1 MIGDY
6 EEIQKIKEVLR
17 KSPQGLSI
25 TEISRELHLHRTTT
39 SKYLDTLQM
48 KGDVNLRIMGTSKIY
63 QLSNRIPAAVI
74 RQFHTGAYILLSSR
88 LSVRELS
95 PDFEEIFEIK
105 EDIIGRSIS
114 DKSLKDLMAGDMPE
128 RCKDAVF
135 GTSSS
140 LDITVNSRKKP
151 RHLDIRITPVVFDDG
166 RAGCSLLI
174 TDHTEYY
181 HAVREADLCNKELK
195 TVSDDLTEYMFRS
208 SPEGILQRVNRS
220 FCIRMDRNPEELI
233 GFPYEPLIS
242 HEDLSRL
249 AGIKQQICQETP
261 VRTISFKVIQPDGM
275 VAWEEWTYR
284 GIFSEDGSLAG
295 FLAVGH
301 DISKQQHLEEQLNT
315 YHASFESLVKQ
326 RTREMR
332 QANQD
337 LMAEIARRERIER
350 ELLIIE
356 AAFNNASD
364 SIILFERSGKVWH
377 ANQTSL
383 VLLGYEK
390 KLILEIDIFRINPTI
405 TSEKWEMMWQEQ
417 DKESYISRVQSVHQ
431 RKDGSII
438 PVEIS
443 RTFIN
448 AGPITLFCSIAREI
462 PGFGTSQDTG

>member
-6 EEIQKIKEVLR
+6 EEIQRIKELLQ
-17 KSPQGLSI
+17 KNPQGLSI

-63 QLSNRIPAAVI
+63 QLSQRIPAAVI
-74 RQFHTGAYILLSSR
+74 RQFHNGAYILISSR
-88 LSVRELS
+88 LTIRELS
-95 PDFEEIFEIK
+95 DEIEELFDIK

-114 DKSLKDLMAGDMPE
+114 DKSLEYLMSGDMPE
-128 RCKDAVF
+128 KCKDAVF
-135 GTSSS
+135 GSPSSAE
-140 LDITVNSRKKP
+140 ITINSRKKP
-151 RHLDIRITPVVFDDG
+151 RHLSIRIIPAVFDDG

-181 HAVREADLCNKELK
+181 QTIREAALCSKELK
-195 TVSDDLTEYMFRS
+195 AVSDDLTEYMFRS
-208 SPEGILQRVNRS
+208 SPGGILQRVNRP
-220 FCIRMDRNPEELI
+220 FCIRMNRNPEELI

-242 HEDLSRL
+242 HEDLGLLTRM
-249 AGIKQQICQETP
+249 KQEICQESP
-261 VRTISFKVIQPDGM
+261 VRIISFKVIQPDGM

-284 GIFSEDGSLAG
+284 GIFSEEGSLAG

-301 DISKQQHLEEQLNT
+301 DISRQQHLEEQLNT

-383 VLLGYEK
+383 MLLGYDK
-390 KLILEIDIFRINPTI
+390 KQMLEITIFTINPTI
-405 TSEKWEMMWQEQ
+405 TSEKWEAMWQEP
-417 DKESYISRVQSVHQ
+417 DKESYISRTQSVHQ

-448 AGPITLFCSIAREI
+448 AGPITLFCSIAREV
-462 PGFGTSQDTG
+462 PGIGSSRDE